1 MKTYILVIVLG
12 TTNPSFD
19 TIRHDTI
26 RYDTIKYSNV
36 QTRKDLK
43 IIKQFYKRDAL
54 MISID
59 STGQNR
65 ETNNRIPQ

>member
-12 TTNPSFD
+12 TTNPPFD
-19 TIRHDTI
+19 TIRHDII
-26 RYDTIKYSNV
+26 RNDTIKYSNV

-54 MISID
+54 SISID
-59 STGQNR
+59 SIVN
-65 ETNNRIPQ
+65 TNSK

>member
-12 TTNPSFD
+12 TTSPSLD
-19 TIRHDTI
+19 TIRH
-26 RYDTIKYSNV
+26 DTIKYSNV

-54 MISID
+54 SISID
-59 STGQNR
+59 SIG
-65 ETNNRIPQ
+65 ETNSQ